1 MSPPSLRVKGALP
14 KEDKKLKKAPKC
26 GIPSQGSSLSEPSAS
41 PRALWGLGAQKGA
54 ITQRLYMQYH
64 YITVF
69 IETFKTPRGFLYN
82 MIMEVGPKRPSVS
95 GFSGPHS
102 MMVLNKE
109 PLKL

>member
-1 MSPPSLRVKGALP
+1 
-14 KEDKKLKKAPKC
+14 
-26 GIPSQGSSLSEPSAS
+26 
-41 PRALWGLGAQKGA
+41 
-54 ITQRLYMQYH
+54 MQYH